1 MSILCAQKLS
11 FVYGEGTP
19 FRKDAVTDVD
29 FSAEQ
34 GEIIGIIG
42 HTGSGKSTLMQM
54 LCGLLKP
61 ESGKVLLSGEDIF
74 ADPKNSRKYRFQI
87 GMVFQYPEYQLF
99 DETVAKDI
107 AFGPRNMG
115 LDEDEI
121 KNRVAEA
128 ADLVGLKRTL
138 LAKSP
143 FDISGGE
150 KRRAAIAGVIAMRP
164 KVLILDEPTA
174 GLDPSGRAMILEM
187 IKNYNKK
194 TGATVIFVSHNMED
208 VASLS
213 HRVFV
218 MNKGKNEA
226 FGTPKEVFSQSERLI
241 SMGLGVP
248 KVTHILYELKKR
260 GFPVK
265 DGIYTIDGAA
275 DEIARLLRER
285 GESNA

>member
-1 MSILCAQKLS
+1 MSILCAQNLS
-11 FVYGEGTP
+11 YIYGEGTP
-19 FRKDAVTDVD
+19 FRKDAVTNVD

-107 AFGPRNMG
+107 SFGPRNMG

-121 KNRVAEA
+121 KKRVVEA

-138 LAKSP
+138 LSKSP

-150 KRRAAIAGVIAMRP
+150 KRRAAIAGVIAMQP

-174 GLDPSGRAMILEM
+174 GLDPKGRALILEM
-187 IKNYNKK
+187 IRGYNKK

-218 MNKGKNEA
+218 MNKGKREA
-226 FGTPKEVFSQSERLI
+226 FGSPSEVFSQSEKLI

-248 KVTHILYELKKR
+248 KVTQILFDLKKL
-260 GFPVK
+260 GFPVR
-265 DGIYTIDGAA
+265 DGIYTVDGAA
-275 DEIARLLRER
+275 DEIARLLKGRDEK
-285 GESNA
+285 NA

>member
-42 HTGSGKSTLMQM
+42 HTGSGKSTLIQM

-121 KNRVAEA
+121 KNRVIEA

-138 LAKSP
+138 LEKSP
-143 FDISGGE
+143 FDLSGGE

-174 GLDPSGRAMILEM
+174 GLDPSGRAMILDM
-187 IKNYNKK
+187 IRKYNKK
-194 TGATVIFVSHNMED
+194 PGQQSFSSLTIWRMWQVFPTVF
-208 VASLS
+208 
-213 HRVFV
+213 
-218 MNKGKNEA
+218 
-226 FGTPKEVFSQSERLI
+226 
-241 SMGLGVP
+241 
-248 KVTHILYELKKR
+248 
-260 GFPVK
+260 
-265 DGIYTIDGAA
+265 
-275 DEIARLLRER
+275 LL
-285 GESNA
+285 